1 MAAGQLPPTSG
12 HSIEVCIWQPAAVE
26 DKSLSQDPGLADE
39 PGSIGIATSY
49 RAQLARSLSADI
61 GAIRV

>member
-1 MAAGQLPPTSG
+1 MAAEQLPPTAG
-12 HSIEVCIWQPAAVE
+12 RSIEVCIWQPAAVE
-26 DKSLSQDPGLADE
+26 HKSLSQHPGLADE
-39 PGSIGIATSY
+39 PGSIGIATNY